1 MVSMERSQKVH
12 TIHLDGIGSAYYVVR
27 EDSFETNEKTWNII
41 IAQYITARL
50 ALKDVT
56 NTLNKLHLA
65 TNDHF

>member
-1 MVSMERSQKVH
+1 MVSIERSQKVH
-12 TIHLDGIGSAYYVVR
+12 TSHLDGTSSAHYVIH